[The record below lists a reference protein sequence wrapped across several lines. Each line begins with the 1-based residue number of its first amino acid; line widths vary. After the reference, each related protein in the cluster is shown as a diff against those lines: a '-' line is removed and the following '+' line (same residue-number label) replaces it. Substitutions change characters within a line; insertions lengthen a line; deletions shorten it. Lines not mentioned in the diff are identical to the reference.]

1 MEKIILLTVPGCQPI
16 IGKVVKEDDNY
27 TTVEY
32 PVMIFKEEQFV
43 FTMPY
48 MPFAKDG
55 LVIFNRENV
64 TSIAAV
70 EEELET
76 YYNTVVVDLKQTK
89 LNIKKT
95 PTENVIN
102 KLESFKSKNLH

>member
-1 MEKIILLTVPGCQPI
+1 MKIILLTVPGCQPI
-16 IGKVVKEDDNY
+16 IGSVIKEDDDY
-27 TTVEY
+27 IDIEH

-55 LVIFNRENV
+55 IVVFNKENV
-64 TSIAAV
+64 ISVASV

-89 LNIKKT
+89 LNIKKS
-95 PTENVIN
+95 PTENTIH
-102 KLESFKSKNLH
+102 KLESSRSKNFH